1 MKKISLFIAL
11 LFSGLVGAYA
21 QTTWTSDPAHS
32 SIEFNVTHMMIS
44 EVTGKFDGFEAVL
57 KSDKADFS
65 DAKIEFT
72 AQTSTIN
79 TGIDK
84 RDEHLKSADFF
95 DVEKYPTISFK
106 STSFKK
112 NGGNKYELKG
122 DLTMHGVTK
131 PVTLEAKFN
140 GTIKDPYG
148 NTKSGF
154 KVTGELNRT
163 DFGLNW
169 NSALET
175 GGVVV
180 SEEVEIDA
188 NIQVIKSADAGK

>member
-112 NGGNKYELKG
+112 KGGNKYELKG

>member
-57 KSDKADFS
+57 KSDKVDFS

-112 NGGNKYELKG
+112 KGGNKYELKG

-154 KVTGELNRT
+154 KVTGEINRT
-163 DFGLNW
+163 EFGLNW

-188 NIQVIKSADAGK
+188 NIQVIKSVDAGK